1 VKVRVFGLL
10 LILGVGILPITVAGL
25 IMIRRA
31 EETALSEMRTGNQ
44 RVAERAASELRQ
56 FAQTRVDLLETL
68 AAPLTGSAKTS
79 PEQAR
84 RILKNYRILFPHIR
98 ELDVVGFGRGCK
110 EAVTSRLEE
119 ELRDRCGQ
127 PAVETALA
135 GRIYLGEIAL
145 TSEFAPVM
153 TMGIPLEIAGT
164 LIGAAVVEVDMVAIW
179 STVKQIRVG
188 QTGFAR
194 LITRDGTLIAHG
206 DPEEL
211 RRVFLREKDPLAGP
225 IRAARPGEGARYRN
239 SQGAE
244 VIALSAAVPDL
255 GWTVIVEQPV
265 AEAFAAAR
273 AMQKSL
279 VWTIVIA
286 VILASILGLGL
297 GGEPVRA
304 LESMRSHARRVAGGD
319 LDSKVGRTPFLK
331 EMGQLTDDLDFMTT
345 ELKRLNEEMAAR
357 ERLNTFARVA
367 AGLAHDLQTPIE
379 SVRTACDAMLHKPA
393 EKSSRE
399 LLESAT
405 VSHLPRLH
413 RYVRDLRRLA
423 HDGKVPLE
431 VVSVLPRL
439 LVEKVVEDAA
449 ASPKWRG
456 IEFVAEGEADSLWA
470 DESLLRRALGN
481 LVANA
486 ADACVMR
493 RPPSGRV
500 TVRVANSSKED
511 ALVVDIADTGVGI
524 PADKLVEI
532 MTHDFRSTKRN
543 SGVGLGLGV
552 ARHVAT
558 SHGGSITAESV
569 EGEGTTFRITIP
581 RHAITGIAADTALR
595 KGGHA

>member
-1 VKVRVFGLL
+1 MKVRLFGLL
-10 LILGVGILPITVAGL
+10 LILGVGVVPITLAGL
-25 IMIRRA
+25 LMIRRA
-31 EETALSEMRTGNQ
+31 ENTALAEMRTGNQ

-56 FAQTRVDLLETL
+56 YAQTRVDLLETL
-68 AAPLTGSAKTS
+68 AAPLTGSAKS
-79 PEQAR
+79 NPAQAR

-98 ELDVVGFGRGCK
+98 ELDVVGFGQGCK

-119 ELRDRCGQ
+119 ALHDRCGQ
-127 PAVETALA
+127 PAAETALK
-135 GRIYLGEIAL
+135 GKVYLGDIAL

-153 TMGIPLEIAGT
+153 TMGVPLEIAGT
-164 LIGAAVVEVDMVAIW
+164 LIGAAVVEMDMVAIW

-188 QTGFAR
+188 ETGFAR

-211 RRVFLREKDPLAGP
+211 RRVFLREKDPLAP
-225 IRAARPGEGARYRN
+225 RIRDARPREGARYRN
-239 SQGAE
+239 SQGLE

-265 AEAFAAAR
+265 QEAFAASR
-273 AMQKSL
+273 AMQNYL
-279 VWTIVIA
+279 IWTIVIA
-286 VILASILGLGL
+286 VSLASILGLLL

-304 LESMRSHARRVAGGD
+304 LESMRLHTRRVAEGNLESRVGQAPFLTEMASLATD
-319 LDSKVGRTPFLK
+319 LDK
-331 EMGQLTDDLDFMTT
+331 MTE
-345 ELKRLNEEMAAR
+345 ELKKLTEENAAK

-379 SVRTACDAMLHKPA
+379 SVRTACDAMLQKPA
-393 EKSSRE
+393 ERSSRE

-431 VVSVLPRL
+431 LVSVLPRRL
-439 LVEKVVEDAA
+439 AEKVVEDAA
-449 ASPKWRG
+449 GSPKWRG
-456 IEFVAEGEADSLWA
+456 VEFVAEGEADSLWA

-500 TVRVANSSKED
+500 TVRVANSPGQD

-558 SHGGSITAESV
+558 SHGGSITAESTA
-569 EGEGTTFRITIP
+569 GEGTTFRITIP